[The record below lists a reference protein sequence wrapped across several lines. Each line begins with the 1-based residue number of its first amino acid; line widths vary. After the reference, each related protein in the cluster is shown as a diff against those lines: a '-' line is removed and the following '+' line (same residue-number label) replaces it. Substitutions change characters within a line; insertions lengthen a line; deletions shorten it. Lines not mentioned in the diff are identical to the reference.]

1 MRAIFPESADPVRC
15 AVANDELRAVES
27 WEWSPFGGRLTFADG
42 TVGQPPNSYEAVLT
56 AWPCVTVEGRTATF
70 EKLVEGGKVLVT
82 TSGWRVPE
90 GGVPAPH
97 AVMTPSLDV
106 VESLFQYRASYLPG
120 TDASPAPFL
129 YRASEFPEP
138 APEEGTEEHLAAL
151 KALIAEHAPEGW
163 LSARIEVEA
172 LSGWQLLTATA
183 LLDGDEEVVHWYP
196 PLMVGQWFD
205 RLRSR
210 MYRSSR
216 GAWYKADL
224 TFAPDGEVVASY
236 DWQSEP
242 RWRTFNFRYPD
253 EHPNPLVKHDLL
265 RFPRA
270 LQDAPEWVVRA
281 NSDGLDLE
289 VTPDR
294 GVLPQQEPPV
304 PAMIPARVFE
314 HFSGDGETG
323 YRVGSHRPRLHPDER
338 QLVLDYLNN
347 AVAVLTGR
355 GLEVDRMDPAHPE
368 TVPAVFLTDGRW
380 VWAGMIAYYLEHH
393 DLPPEP
399 GLLAHIRSRRY
410 LLPER
415 VSSVSRARAL
425 SYAMNRQGSHDL
437 ADLEPGVAEEVETAL
452 DAARGIAEHL
462 GLNPMAYS
470 LGEHADGAINLVRQ
484 DDDFV
489 VYWDYRGRRQF
500 YTAFDNP
507 GDAATYLIGF
517 FYSYTTALR
526 EPVDLP
532 RAQDDE
538 QGATGQVST
547 GQAQDQQ
554 AGNQQPAEGGQPP
567 PPQA

>member
-1 MRAIFPESADPVRC
+1 MRAIFPESAAPVRC
-15 AVANDELRAVES
+15 VVANDEPRALES

-42 TVGQPPNSYEAVLT
+42 SVGQPPNSYEAVLT
-56 AWPCVTVEGRTATF
+56 VWPCVTAGGRTGTLVRRF
-70 EKLVEGGKVLVT
+70 EDGRLLVT
-82 TSGWRVPE
+82 ASGWRLPE
-90 GGVPAPH
+90 GEVPPPQ
-97 AVMTPSLDV
+97 AVMTPSLDE
-106 VESLFQYRASYLPG
+106 VESLFQYRASYLPH
-120 TDASPAPFL
+120 TDTSPAPFL
-129 YRASEFPEP
+129 YRMPEIPEP
-138 APEEGTEEHLAAL
+138 DPEEGVEEHLAAL
-151 KALIAEHAPEGW
+151 KALIAEHAPERW

-172 LSGWQLLTATA
+172 LSGWQVLTATA
-183 LLDGDEEVVHWYP
+183 RQEGAEGVVHWYP

-224 TFAPDGEVVASY
+224 TFTPDGEVVASY

-242 RWRTFNFRYPD
+242 RWRTFTFRHPN

-270 LQDAPEWVVRA
+270 VQDAPEWVVRA

-289 VTPDR
+289 VTPEH
-294 GVLPQQEPPV
+294 GVLPWPEPPV

-314 HFSGDGETG
+314 HFSGNDETG
-323 YRVGSHRPRLHPDER
+323 YRVASHRPRLHPDER
-338 QLVLDYLNN
+338 QLVLSYLNN

-355 GLEVDRMDPAHPE
+355 GLEVDRLDPAHPE
-368 TVPAVFLTDGRW
+368 TVPSVFLTDGRW
-380 VWAGMIAYYLEHH
+380 VWAGMIAYYLERH

-399 GLLAHIRSRRY
+399 GLLAHIRSQRY

-415 VSSVSRARAL
+415 VSSVARARAL
-425 SYAMNRQGSHDL
+425 SYATNRQGGLDL

-500 YTAFDNP
+500 FAAFDNP

-532 RAQDDE
+532 QAQGDG
-538 QGATGQVST
+538 QGA
-547 GQAQDQQ
+547 
-554 AGNQQPAEGGQPP
+554 AEGQQPP
-567 PPQA
+567 PPGA